1 MIIKLRFY
9 RAFQKKSTLVDWLI
23 GVFTLSRYSHV
34 EIEVNNVSMSTS
46 FRDGLTR
53 AKTIDYT
60 KAEWNTISINAPQE
74 LVDNIKKIF
83 NRYSGKK
90 YDKIGA
96 LASSIGMCIDNDKV
110 FCSEFVAECL
120 GIEKPCKFNP
130 GSLYRHLT
138 KKTIS
143 PKKHRAYEDKS

>member
-1 MIIKLRFY
+1 
-9 RAFQKKSTLVDWLI
+9 
-23 GVFTLSRYSHV
+23 
-34 EIEVNNVSMSTS
+34 MSTS

-74 LVDNIKKIF
+74 LVDNIRKIF
-83 NRYSGKK
+83 NKYSGKE

-96 LASSIGMCIDNDKV
+96 LASSIGICIDNDKV

-120 GIEKPCKFNP
+120 GIENPCKFNP

-138 KKTIS
+138 KKLS
-143 PKKHRAYEDKS
+143 PPRNIGLNEDKS